1 MELPSAALAGHRVE
15 AVTDVESQ
23 HTEHRHEH
31 PYTCTGRTV
40 EFERVIRF
48 YPGIRIT
55 AFCEHEGVNAR
66 RLSQS
71 YRITQFHREFVVYR
85 VSFASVRLH
94 WKLWC
99 CPCNLGAI
107 LSRCRNNGTAT
118 YRCLPSGSA
127 RKAQARHCDCT
138 FQDSQIPRWSQALI
152 LPQCYYHHVALCQF
166 LVCNI
171 PTIRNV
177 RRRTFSPLEPCNLF
191 R

>member
-1 MELPSAALAGHRVE
+1 MKSEHLLSETEMELPSAALAWHRVE

-85 VSFASVRLH
+85 VSFAQCVY
-94 WKLWC
+94 
-99 CPCNLGAI
+99 
-107 LSRCRNNGTAT
+107 T
-118 YRCLPSGSA
+118 GSYGVV
-127 RKAQARHCDCT
+127 
-138 FQDSQIPRWSQALI
+138 L
-152 LPQCYYHHVALCQF
+152 
-166 LVCNI
+166 
-171 PTIRNV
+171 
-177 RRRTFSPLEPCNLF
+177 
-191 R
+191 

>member
-1 MELPSAALAGHRVE
+1 MKSEHLLSETEMELPSAALAGHRVE

-85 VSFASVRLH
+85 VSFAQCGCTGSYGVVLVTSERYYLAAVITVLRH
-94 WKLWC
+94 
-99 CPCNLGAI
+99 
-107 LSRCRNNGTAT
+107 TAASH
-118 YRCLPSGSA
+118 LE
-127 RKAQARHCDCT
+127 
-138 FQDSQIPRWSQALI
+138 ALERPKPDI
-152 LPQCYYHHVALCQF
+152 VIVHSKIAK
-166 LVCNI
+166 
-171 PTIRNV
+171 
-177 RRRTFSPLEPCNLF
+177 F
-191 R
+191 RVGHKH